1 MAQKSQEKFGADSA
15 PSGPGALLGVP
26 PDAVANKIIKE
37 AAREME
43 RAEGHVH
50 PGSPAALA
58 QAVAA
63 HKDDP
68 GAPEYEVA
76 AKVGGGAG
84 SPHSFPAHTPHP
96 GFWPS
101 QRGAPPPCP
110 PDAAQLDDLTL
121 PPQPTRLC
129 RSASG

>member
-1 MAQKSQEKFGADSA
+1 MAHKSEEKFGADSV
-15 PSGPGALLGVP
+15 PSGPSALLGVP

-43 RAEGHVH
+43 RAEGKVH

-68 GAPEYEVA
+68 AAPEHEVA
-76 AKVGGGAG
+76 EKVR
-84 SPHSFPAHTPHP
+84 P
-96 GFWPS
+96 GI
-101 QRGAPPPCP
+101 
-110 PDAAQLDDLTL
+110 
-121 PPQPTRLC
+121 
-129 RSASG
+129 